1 MRKGHSDNS
10 GGTLG
15 VREWRWRGG
24 GGQEK
29 MGEVEADDTLRA
41 KTW

>member
-15 VREWRWRGG
+15 VREWEMAG

-29 MGEVEADDTLRA
+29 MGEVEADDTWRA

>member
-15 VREWRWRGG
+15 VREWEMA

-29 MGEVEADDTLRA
+29 MGEVEADDTWRA

>member
-15 VREWRWRGG
+15 VREWEMAGGGSGENGRGG
-24 GGQEK
+24 S
-29 MGEVEADDTLRA
+29 R
-41 KTW
+41 